1 MIQQFDL
8 KKEYAF
14 LENEIQDELG
24 AVFTKANFIGGENVK
39 LIENNIANYIGVKYA
54 VSCNSGTDALHFAL
68 RALDIGKGDEVITTP
83 FTFISTLEA
92 IMYVGAKPV
101 FADIDLDTYNISED
115 QILKK
120 ITKNTKAI
128 LPVHLFG
135 NPFDVKSLKKSVN
148 DNSIKIVE
156 DCAQSFGS
164 GINHQRVGGIG
175 DMGCFSFYPTKNLGC
190 YGDGGMVTTN
200 SKELF
205 NVIIKL
211 RNHGSSKR
219 YHHDIIGYNSR
230 LDEIQAAIL
239 NVKMKYIDHFNLM
252 RENIANIYNDNLSNL
267 DFLTI
272 PKIINN
278 GNHVY
283 HQYTI
288 NSMAREKIKIELE
301 KNNIGSSIYYPISL
315 EKQDA
320 YKNVYK
326 ENDIFENSNYLSN
339 ACLSLP
345 IHPFLSEKDTL
356 KVCDVIKNIT

>member
-14 LENEIQDELG
+14 LENEIQSELR

-39 LIENNIANYIGVKYA
+39 LIENNIANYIGVKYGI
-54 VSCNSGTDALHFAL
+54 SCNSGTDALHFAL

-101 FADIDLDTYNISED
+101 FADIDLNTYNISEE

-135 NPFDVKSLKKSVN
+135 NPVNITSLKKSIN

-164 GINHQRVGGIG
+164 GINHQRVGSIG

-200 SKELF
+200 SEELF

-239 NVKMKYIDHFNLM
+239 NVKMKYIDRFNLI
-252 RENIANIYNDNLSNL
+252 RKKIANVYNDNLSSL

-272 PKIINN
+272 PKIIKN

-288 NSMAREKIKIELE
+288 HSMIRDKIKIELE
-301 KNNIGSSIYYPISL
+301 NNNIRSAIYYPISL

-320 YKNVYK
+320 YKNIYK
-326 ENDIFENSNYLSN
+326 EHEVFKNSDYLSN
-339 ACLSLP
+339 TCLSLP
-345 IHPFLSEKDTL
+345 IHPFLSEADAL
-356 KVCDVIKNIT
+356 KVCNVIQNIS